1 MNRSFIITSNE
12 YRNLSLLKY
21 DGPGAGYHKV
31 ILDRIIDRLEFM
43 QQRHSQV
50 LAVHLI
56 VRYPE
61 SIIAPENND
70 CFQYFI
76 EEYRRFLAL
85 SGFDP
90 HYIWVRERHNSPNP
104 HYHLLLLLN
113 GNEIRYYRSPDRA
126 NQLWYFVLQRNFSI
140 SIPTS
145 GLIHIVP
152 AEYGDYGVMLRRG
165 DEAIKRWAVQ
175 WFSYF
180 AKLNTKGDAGRGVRE
195 FGSSILR
202 KN

>member
-1 MNRSFIITSNE
+1 MNRSFIVTSNE

-90 HYIWVRERHNSPNP
+90 HY
-104 HYHLLLLLN
+104 HLLLLLN
-113 GNEIRYYRSPDRA
+113 GNEIRYYRLPDKA

-152 AEYGDYGVMLRRG
+152 AEYGGYGVMLHRG